1 MELLNPLSIA
11 RSLELFPGKA
21 FKATCPAL
29 LIAGKCVYIS
39 GPKVGEYYQ
48 VDRADP
54 ADILKMPAIGVV
66 IEKADSTHC
75 TVQCLGEVSGIYTGL
90 TIPRPLFVSSSGDL
104 TASPP
109 DPLPSGYV
117 MAQVM
122 GAAMSAA
129 DVLLCPNFFMTKR
142 IG

>member
-21 FKATCPAL
+21 FKATCPASL
-29 LIAGKCVYIS
+29 VVGKCVYIA
-39 GPKVGEYYQ
+39 GPKVGDYYQ
-48 VDRADP
+48 VAQADP
-54 ADILKMPAIGVV
+54 SDILKMPAIGVV
-66 IEKADSTHC
+66 TEKADATHC
-75 TVQCLGEVSGIYTGL
+75 TVQCLGEVSGIYSGL
-90 TIPRPLFVSSSGDL
+90 TIPKPLFVSLLGDL
-104 TASPP
+104 SAAPP
-109 DPLPSGYV
+109 DPLPAGYA

-122 GAAMSAA
+122 GATMSPG